1 MNAKKHSKLI
11 GLLLT
16 AIMAAMLLAG
26 CGNSFDA
33 SEYIQAL
40 LDNSYKGESESLV
53 KQKVGTK
60 EECEKLY
67 NDGLDSQVTI
77 ILGST
82 ASEEQKAEFREV
94 MADIYEGV
102 KYTVGDS
109 TKKDNSYE
117 VEVKCQRM
125 KIFEPALETFA
136 NNITGEES
144 EEELINA
151 LIEAFKTELA
161 NVSYDEEESVTVRVE
176 LVDKTW
182 TPNADDVLALQ
193 YALFDSESLSTMLS
207 Q

>member
-1 MNAKKHSKLI
+1 MNVKKHGKMV

-16 AIMAAMLLAG
+16 AIMAAMLLVG

-67 NDGLDSQVTI
+67 NDGLDSQVTV

-94 MADIYEGV
+94 MTDIYEGV

-151 LIEAFKTELA
+151 LIESFKTELG
-161 NVSYDEEESVTVRVE
+161 NVTYDEEESVTVRVE

-182 TPNADDVLALQ
+182 TPNSEDVLALQ
-193 YALFDSESLSTMLS
+193 YALFDSESLATMLN